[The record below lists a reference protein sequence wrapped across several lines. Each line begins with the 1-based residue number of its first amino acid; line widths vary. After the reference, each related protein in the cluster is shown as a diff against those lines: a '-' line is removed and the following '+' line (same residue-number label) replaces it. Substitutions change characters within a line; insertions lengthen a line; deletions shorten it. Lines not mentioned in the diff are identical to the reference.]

1 MKWWAVGL
9 GVAALLAVAGGGG
22 VWWYAKHHSVAKNV
36 VGSPT
41 IEFHPQ
47 QPPAPVRPPKAVLS
61 VPWPTYGYDAQ
72 RDHVAPFAHRPPY
85 RQVWKLRARYF
96 IEFPPSIGYGR
107 VFVSQGKGRFFALE
121 PKTGTPVWQ
130 KRFPFCS
137 ASSPT
142 LAARLVIQTY
152 LPAPCG
158 KVSRSLPGLIVAM
171 RPSDGRV
178 VWRRPIASESTPV
191 VVGGRVFVGAWD
203 HRVYALSVKTG
214 KTVWSME
221 TDGEIDG
228 SPAYAGGAIY
238 VGNNAG
244 SVYALGAKTGAVRW
258 IARSFSGFL
267 RAREYFYATPA
278 VAYGRVFAPNT
289 DGTVYAFGA
298 ATGHLLWARK
308 VGTYVYTAPAV
319 WKQKVYVGTY
329 DGTFAAL
336 DAATGT
342 VRWEFEA
349 ASSVHGAPTV
359 MAGLVY
365 FSTCGTCG
373 QHGVRHS
380 KVGSRGTYALDA
392 RTGKLVWSFPDG
404 HYSPITADGQ
414 RVYLAG
420 STVLYALV
428 SR

>member
-1 MKWWAVGL
+1 MNRWAVGAV
-9 GVAALLAVAGGGG
+9 VAAVLAIAGAGGA
-22 VWWYAKHHSVAKNV
+22 WWYAKHTGAKEII
-36 VGSPT
+36 GSPT
-41 IEFHPQ
+41 IEFHPDV
-47 QPPAPVRPPKAVLS
+47 PSAPVRPPKAVLS

-85 RQVWKLRARYF
+85 RQIWKLRARYY
-96 IEFPPSIGYGR
+96 IEFPPSVGYGR
-107 VFVSQGKGRFFALE
+107 VFVGQGKGQFFALE
-121 PKTGTPVWQ
+121 PKTGKIVWQ
-130 KRFPFCS
+130 KHFPFCS

-142 LAARLVIQTY
+142 LGAGLVIQTY
-152 LPAPCG
+152 IPAPCG
-158 KVSRSLPGLIVAM
+158 KVSRSLPGLVVAL
-171 RPSDGRV
+171 RPSDGKV
-178 VWRRPIASESTPV
+178 MWHLSLASEATPV
-191 VVGGRVFVGAWD
+191 VVGGRIYLGAWD

-214 KTVWSME
+214 KVIWSTE

-228 SPAYAGGAIY
+228 SPAYASGAVY

-244 SVYALGAKTGAVRW
+244 SVYALDAKTGAVRW
-258 IARSFSGFL
+258 VGRSFSGLF

-298 ATGHLLWARK
+298 TTGHLLWARH
-308 VGTYVYTAPAV
+308 VGSYVYTAPAV

-329 DGTFAAL
+329 DGKFAAL
-336 DAATGT
+336 DAATGA
-342 VRWEFEA
+342 VRWEYEA
-349 ASSVHGAPTV
+349 ASSIHGASTV

-380 KVGSRGTYALDA
+380 KVGPRGTYALDA
-392 RTGKLVWSFPDG
+392 RSGKLVWSFPDG
-404 HYSPITADGQ
+404 HYSPITADGE

-420 STVLYALV
+420 DTVLYGLV